1 MWSFGNGYSKNV
13 VVFGIDNSL
22 SSHVDNQRNNFL
34 VLGDGPLDGIN
45 NSTSGA
51 EETLLL
57 I

>member
-1 MWSFGNGYSKNV
+1 MLIIKK
-13 VVFGIDNSL
+13 
-22 SSHVDNQRNNFL
+22 NNFL

>member
-1 MWSFGNGYSKNV
+1 MWSFGNGYSENFV
-13 VVFGIDNSL
+13 FFGINNSL
-22 SSHVDNQRNNFL
+22 SSHVDNQKNNFL

-45 NSTSGA
+45 NSTSVA

>member
-22 SSHVDNQRNNFL
+22 SSHVDNQKNYFL
-34 VLGDGPLDGIN
+34 VLDDGPLDGIN